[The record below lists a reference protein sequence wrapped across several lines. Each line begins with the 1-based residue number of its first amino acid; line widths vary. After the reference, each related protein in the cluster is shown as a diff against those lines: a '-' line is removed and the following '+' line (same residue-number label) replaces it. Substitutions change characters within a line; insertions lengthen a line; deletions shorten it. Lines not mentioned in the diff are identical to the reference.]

1 MQANLENNYCC
12 FSHFFYFLAIETWM
26 LACIL
31 FVLGA
36 MMEYAGLL
44 LKMKIES
51 LRLPQKFELLNFEDD
66 KQGFNDNNKVEKVED
81 KSYARLDII
90 FLILFPLLFLT
101 FNVCYW
107 SLY

>member
-1 MQANLENNYCC
+1 
-12 FSHFFYFLAIETWM
+12 M

-31 FVLGA
+31 FVVGA

-51 LRLPQKFELLNFEDD
+51 LRLPQKFELLSLKDD
-66 KQGFNDNNKVEKVED
+66 KQGFNGNIKVAKQCED

-90 FLILFPLLFLT
+90 FLILLPLLFLT
-101 FNVCYW
+101 FNVVYW
-107 SLY
+107 NSY

>member
-1 MQANLENNYCC
+1 
-12 FSHFFYFLAIETWM
+12 M

-51 LRLPQKFELLNFEDD
+51 LRLPQKFELLSLEHE
-66 KQGFNDNNKVEKVED
+66 KHKVEKVAKQCED
-81 KSYARLDII
+81 KSYARLDIK

-101 FNVCYW
+101 FNVVYW
-107 SLY
+107 NSYRKKALLSIKGQQ